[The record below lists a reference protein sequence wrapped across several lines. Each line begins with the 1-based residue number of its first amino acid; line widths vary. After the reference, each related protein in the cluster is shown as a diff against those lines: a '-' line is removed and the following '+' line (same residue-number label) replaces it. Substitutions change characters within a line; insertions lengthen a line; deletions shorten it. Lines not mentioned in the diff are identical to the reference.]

1 MIPDNDISEEQLSA
15 VRRARLARVKAE
27 MAVRDIGAV
36 VLVDPVN
43 IRYATDTR
51 NMQIF
56 SARNP
61 ARYVFIAADGPVV
74 LFEFAGCEHLG
85 SGVETVDEVRVAT
98 TASYVAAADGAT
110 EAAKKWAA
118 EIAAL
123 ARSHGGDSRRIG
135 IERFNAAA
143 AFALAAEGFEVVD
156 AQAPLER
163 ARCIK
168 VPGETDLMMASM
180 RQVEAGVS
188 RVRAAIHP
196 GVTEAAVW
204 SELWSQVIRTGGDYV
219 ETRLL
224 SSGSRT
230 NPWFQECSQKVIERG
245 ELVALDTDVVGRYG
259 YYADFS
265 RTFLCGEDKP
275 SPRQQD
281 CYRLACEQL
290 CHNLELMRPGL
301 AFAEVSERGW
311 RIPGKYH
318 AHRYYLLA
326 HGIGMTGE
334 YPYILYRDDYEAGGY
349 DGVIEP
355 GMVLCVESFI
365 GADDG
370 GEGVKLE
377 QQVRITA
384 DGYELMSQFPLE
396 TRLLG
401 REF

>member
-1 MIPDNDISEEQLSA
+1 MIADNEIGEEKLSA
-15 VRRARLARVKAE
+15 VRRGRLARVKAE
-27 MAVRDIGAV
+27 MVRRDMGAV

-61 ARYVFIAADGPVV
+61 ARYVFIGADGPVV

-85 SGVETVDEVRVAT
+85 RGVETVDEVRVAT
-98 TASYVAAADGAT
+98 TASYVAAADGARD
-110 EAAKKWAA
+110 AAKKWAA
-118 EIAAL
+118 EIADL
-123 ARSHGGDSRRIG
+123 ARTHGSGSRRIG

-156 AQAPLER
+156 AQEALER

-168 VPGETDLMMASM
+168 VPGEIDLMMASM

-188 RVRAAIHP
+188 RVRAAIRP

-204 SELWSQVIRTGGDYV
+204 SELWSEVISTGGDYV

-224 SSGSRT
+224 SSGART
-230 NPWFQECSQKVIERG
+230 NPWFQECSQRIIGPG

-265 RTFLCGEDKP
+265 RTFLCGDEKP

-281 CYRLACEQL
+281 CYRLALAQIS
-290 CHNLELMRPGL
+290 HNLELMRPGMS
-301 AFAEVSERGW
+301 FAEISQRGW
-311 RIPGKYH
+311 RIPERFL

-326 HGIGMTGE
+326 HGTGMTGE
-334 YPYILYRDDYEAGGY
+334 YPYILYKDDYETSGY

-355 GMVLCVESFI
+355 GMVLSVESFI

-377 QQVRITA
+377 QQVHVTRQ
-384 DGYELMSQFPLE
+384 GYELMSQFPME
-396 TRLLG
+396 ARLLG